1 MGDPKFPS
9 KHYDTPSHPWQKVR
23 IEEES
28 GLIHQYG
35 LKNKREI
42 WRANTKVREMR
53 RQARRL
59 TANSS
64 DDQAQKEKNL
74 LLAKLNRLGMLE
86 QNSGLEDVL
95 IMTPENVLDRRLQT
109 QVYLQGLSSTVK
121 QARQLIVHGHI
132 SIDGAVVRVP
142 GILVTK
148 LQEKN
153 ISYSPTSALNS
164 DLHPVRP
171 RIQEKYDDEMEESVE
186 EEKADVKGIEEKAED
201 AKTENKAESKVVEE
215 KTVKDAKTENKAE
228 SKVVEEKTVKDAKT
242 EDKTKSEQVE
252 ETKVEKK

>member
-23 IEEES
+23 IDEERAM
-28 GLIHQYG
+28 IHQYG

-42 WRANTKVREMR
+42 WKANTKIRDMR
-53 RQARRL
+53 RQARKL
-59 TANSS
+59 TAKANDSQS
-64 DDQAQKEKNL
+64 QKEKGL

-86 QNSGLEDVL
+86 QDSALEDVL
-95 IMTPENVLDRRLQT
+95 GITPENILDRRLQT

-132 SIDGAVVRVP
+132 SVDGAVTRVP
-142 GILVTK
+142 GMAVTK

-153 ISYSPTSALNS
+153 ISYSPNSGLNS

-171 RIQEKYDDEMEESVE
+171 GAKDTYSDDSDDKETEKTIVEKESKVVKEE
-186 EEKADVKGIEEKAED
+186 
-201 AKTENKAESKVVEE
+201 ESKVVETKSSDVNE
-215 KTVKDAKTENKAE
+215 KTTK
-228 SKVVEEKTVKDAKT
+228 EKTTKEKT
-242 EDKTKSEQVE
+242 TKKSGD
-252 ETKVEKK
+252 EK

>member
-1 MGDPKFPS
+1 MGHPKFPS

-53 RQARRL
+53 RQARKL

-64 DDQAQKEKNL
+64 DEQAQKEKNL

-95 IMTPENVLDRRLQT
+95 TMTPESVLDRRLQT

-132 SIDGAVVRVP
+132 SIDGAVARVP

-171 RIQEKYDDEMEESVE
+171 GIQEKTDDEMEEPI
-186 EEKADVKGIEEKAED
+186 EEKADEKGAEN
-201 AKTENKAESKVVEE
+201 AKTEE
-215 KTVKDAKTENKAE
+215 KSE
-228 SKVVEEKTVKDAKT
+228 DAKT
-242 EDKTKSEQVE
+242 EDKAESKQVE

>member
-23 IEEES
+23 IEQEG
-28 GLIHQYG
+28 GLLHQYG

-53 RQARRL
+53 RQARKL
-59 TANSS
+59 TAKSS

-86 QNSGLEDVL
+86 QNAGLEDVL
-95 IMTPENVLDRRLQT
+95 RMTPENILERRLQT

-132 SIDGAVVRVP
+132 SIDGAVARVP

-171 RIQEKYDDEMEESVE
+171 RIQKTLDDEMEEKTTVKKVVKE
-186 EEKADVKGIEEKAED
+186 ETED
-201 AKTENKAESKVVEE
+201 KAESKEV
-215 KTVKDAKTENKAE
+215 KRTVTDKVENK
-228 SKVVEEKTVKDAKT
+228 K
-242 EDKTKSEQVE
+242 
-252 ETKVEKK
+252 

>member
-53 RQARRL
+53 RQARKL

-95 IMTPENVLDRRLQT
+95 IMTSENVLDRRLQT

-186 EEKADVKGIEEKAED
+186 EERADEKGI
-201 AKTENKAESKVVEE
+201 EE
-215 KTVKDAKTENKAE
+215 KTVKDAKTEDKAE
-228 SKVVEEKTVKDAKT
+228 SKEVEEKTVKDAKT

-252 ETKVEKK
+252 ETKADTVEKK